1 MTSSLGQGA
10 MAHPG
15 ASGSSRRLF
24 ISTGDVSGDLQGA
37 LLIEALVQRGLD
49 RGLTLDI
56 TALGGPRMAQAGAT
70 LIGDT
75 TAIGSVGIFEAL
87 PYVLPNIRLQRQAK
101 QYLKTHPP
109 DLVVMIDNMVPHL
122 ALGKY
127 LKQVYPQ
134 VPVVY
139 YIAPQQ
145 WVWAFSSKDTE
156 QLVAQ
161 CDRMLA
167 IFKAEVDYY
176 QGFGATTTW
185 VGHPL
190 VDRYPA
196 PADQATARQQLG
208 LELETLVVT
217 LLPASRR
224 QEVKYLMPVLLQAAQ
239 IIQAQCPE
247 VTFLLPLSIPALQA
261 SFEQGLASH
270 GLQGRVVTEGSQ
282 AAIAA
287 ADVAITKSGTAN
299 LEIALMDV
307 PQVVAYRIN
316 PLSARIG
323 YYLLK
328 FDVPYVSPVNLV
340 VNQPVVPEFLQWQAT
355 PEAIAAAALDLLQ
368 NEAARQT
375 MRAGYAKMRAELGPP
390 GACQRT
396 ADLILEALV
405 EGAGAEPSG

>member
-1 MTSSLGQGA
+1 
-10 MAHPG
+10 
-15 ASGSSRRLF
+15 
-24 ISTGDVSGDLQGA
+24 VSGDLQGA

-176 QGFGATTTW
+176 QG
-185 VGHPL
+185 
-190 VDRYPA
+190 
-196 PADQATARQQLG
+196 
-208 LELETLVVT
+208 
-217 LLPASRR
+217 
-224 QEVKYLMPVLLQAAQ
+224 
-239 IIQAQCPE
+239 
-247 VTFLLPLSIPALQA
+247 
-261 SFEQGLASH
+261 
-270 GLQGRVVTEGSQ
+270 
-282 AAIAA
+282 
-287 ADVAITKSGTAN
+287 
-299 LEIALMDV
+299 
-307 PQVVAYRIN
+307 
-316 PLSARIG
+316 
-323 YYLLK
+323 
-328 FDVPYVSPVNLV
+328 
-340 VNQPVVPEFLQWQAT
+340 
-355 PEAIAAAALDLLQ
+355 
-368 NEAARQT
+368 
-375 MRAGYAKMRAELGPP
+375 LGPP
-390 GACQRT
+390 PPGWGIPWSIATQPPPTRPPP
-396 ADLILEALV
+396 ANSL
-405 EGAGAEPSG
+405 GWS